1 MLPHAHKA
9 KRGITLEC
17 RANICGLNTKSGGV
31 VFEDDFVPC
40 KTVKAASGLASY
52 ERFTFEMPFF
62 LLFFRKCHPASATCA
77 LLFAAHLPRCPALQ
91 IKGRVNDPVWLFV
104 LQFVLQLPPI
114 PERCLRAPEQRRL
127 WNHLKG
133 LNQGRRKKKWRFTCT
148 SVRRPGSPAVHL
160 NPSVACKSKQSM
172 NSLFRRELAPIKIPL
187 SINSSGLPSNTHL
200 LCKRVF
206 PRMCAALFYF
216 FNSSSS
222 LTL

>member
-1 MLPHAHKA
+1 MCVIVRSPPPEVSGSPDKGACEWPSVTVCSPICSA
-9 KRGITLEC
+9 ATANSWEVPSGP
-17 RANICGLNTKSGGV
+17 RAAPPLKPS
-31 VFEDDFVPC
+31 
-40 KTVKAASGLASY
+40 
-52 ERFTFEMPFF
+52 ER
-62 LLFFRKCHPASATCA
+62 
-77 LLFAAHLPRCPALQ
+77 
-91 IKGRVNDPVWLFV
+91 
-104 LQFVLQLPPI
+104 
-114 PERCLRAPEQRRL
+114 
-127 WNHLKG
+127 LKPG
-133 LNQGRRKKKWRFTCT
+133 AEIKKKWRFNCT

-160 NPSVACKSKQSM
+160 NPSVTCKSKQSM